1 VTAKHAV
8 VTFVLEGF
16 PLDSEGIVNT
26 RIEYFNQQNVLV
38 HVAIETVPN
47 GSALMLNGIF
57 GVTGQIVARAFAF
70 VSSRGNATL
79 QSRSQPNGLSG
90 ST

>member
-57 GVTGQIVARAFAF
+57 GVTGQIVARAFALYRAVATRPCNLV
-70 VSSRGNATL
+70 VSPTA
-79 QSRSQPNGLSG
+79 
-90 ST
+90 